1 MMKRSVN
8 IFYSAI
14 FLIFFQSCLI
24 VNNFYKT
31 PSKNTNEENKKN
43 DKILRGSGK
52 FVELNNRK
60 QEVYFSDDIT
70 PKGFLVIADSLAKD
84 SLKRIIIV
92 NDTIIKNNF

>member
-24 VNNFYKT
+24 VNNFFKT
-31 PSKNTNEENKKN
+31 PSKNANEENKKN

-60 QEVYFSDDIT
+60 QEIYFSDEIT

-84 SLKRIIIV
+84 SLKRIIIA
-92 NDTIIKNNF
+92 NDSIIKNNL

>member
-1 MMKRSVN
+1 MKRSVN

-24 VNNFYKT
+24 VNNFFKT
-31 PSKNTNEENKKN
+31 PSKNANEENKKN

-60 QEVYFSDDIT
+60 QEIYFSDEIT

-84 SLKRIIIV
+84 SLKRIIIA
-92 NDTIIKNNF
+92 NDSIIKNNL